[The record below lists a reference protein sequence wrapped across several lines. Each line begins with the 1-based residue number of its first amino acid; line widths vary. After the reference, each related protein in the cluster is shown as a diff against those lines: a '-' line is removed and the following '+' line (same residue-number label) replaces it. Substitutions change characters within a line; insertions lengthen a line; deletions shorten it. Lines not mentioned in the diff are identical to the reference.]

1 MRLMKKQDVR
11 ARIEEIGI
19 VPVIR
24 TGSPQEARFAA
35 EAVWR
40 GGIPIVEITMTVP
53 GALEVISELVK
64 TMPKVLVGAGTVVN
78 QDLAFK
84 SFDAGAQFFVTP
96 GFSQQTV
103 AAAHDLDLLIMAG
116 APPPPARVARCGGG
130 GRSAKI

>member
-1 MRLMKKQDVR
+1 MK
-11 ARIEEIGI
+11 
-19 VPVIR
+19 
-24 TGSPQEARFAA
+24 THGS
-35 EAVWR
+35 AVWQ

-64 TMPKVLVGAGTVVN
+64 MMPKVLVGAGTVVN

-103 AAAHDLDLLIMAG
+103 AAAHDLDHIAQALHLPPSDKAGEASLPAQELLTD
-116 APPPPARVARCGGG
+116 
-130 GRSAKI
+130 GRPHEA

>member
-64 TMPKVLVGAGTVVN
+64 TMPKLLVGAGTVVN

-84 SFDAGAQFFVTP
+84 CFDAGAQFLVTP
-96 GFSQQTV
+96 GFSQPTL
-103 AAAHDLDLLIMAG
+103 AAAHNLDTLIMAG
-116 APPPPARVARCGGG
+116 A
-130 GRSAKI
+130 RSPSYGMTASGAAGSFV